1 MANEKVTLLDLSFD
15 TSAGLNG
22 LDGLIAKSIELQKTK
37 EQLQKAMKEEK
48 KTLDESTKA
57 YQSGNLTQAEYK
69 KAIDDN
75 TKAQIAL
82 KTQLLDNAKATT
94 ENNSA
99 IKSSKTL
106 LDSQADS
113 VDALRAQLA
122 KNTKELN
129 AMSAAERNNSE
140 TGKALAEET
149 KGISDRLKEMESAVG
164 DNRRNVGNYTQGV
177 TEAIQQTQGFSKAN
191 SVLNDIL
198 TGGTSV
204 LKTFFTVLKANPFV
218 AIASLIVAIGSAV
231 AGVMKRNDQ
240 LMDSMKAAFAPF
252 EVIIGRILDAVAN
265 MLGALG
271 GALEW
276 VVDKVTGFLD
286 MLGLIPAETKKAAD
300 AARQLERE
308 RVALYNLESDNIVL
322 VAGYRR
328 ELEAAKIIVGD
339 QLKTEKQRVAAAQ
352 QGLATLKKMEDL
364 EIAVLKGKYEQ
375 IKAQNAL
382 GNSTKEDVR
391 EERQALADLLQ
402 RQADYTG
409 QRKELEN
416 QVSGL
421 KKTNSDAEKARAI
434 AAEKAK
440 SDAEKERI
448 KKSIE
453 ATKEAEE
460 LKKQMQAATIKAQEE
475 ALANLDLQMK
485 QREIKD
491 DSLDTKIKHQEEY
504 NAKSLELERYRLEQG
519 LITQQE
525 YDNKALE
532 ARIAAEE
539 LEQQRQDERKAMEE
553 ERNAMDKANQL
564 EINAL
569 DAQNEWDIKQQIL
582 DAQYLQEMQAAEKV
596 GADTSK
602 VTEKYEKFKQ
612 KLTTERINAELS
624 MAAGAAGQLGDLLG
638 KESKAGKAF
647 AVVQAVINTYLGAT
661 KALASGGFFGI
672 AQAAIVIA
680 TGMKQVATITKQKEP
695 DTKIDSGVR
704 KYAKGGQIVGASH
717 ANGGVTFTGSNGQV
731 FEAEGGENMYIMKKS
746 ASAEINALSALNEA
760 HGGNSFG
767 TSSLYKYAN
776 GGQINTLT
784 SGGGSTRAAAAQFSQ
799 EAIDQLAGVVISAV
813 ASMPNPIVTV
823 TDINQGQQGVNEVQ
837 VASIS

>member
-1 MANEKVTLLDLSFD
+1 MANEKVTLLDLSFN
-15 TSAGLNG
+15 TAAG
-22 LDGLIAKSIELQKTK
+22 LDGLEALIAKSVELAKTK

-48 KTLDESTKA
+48 KTLDEATKA
-57 YQSGNLTQAEYK
+57 YQNGNTTQAEYK
-69 KAIDDN
+69 AAVEAN
-75 TKAQIAL
+75 TKSQIAL
-82 KTQLLDNAKATT
+82 KTQMLDNSKAISD
-94 ENNSA
+94 NNAA

-129 AMSAAERNNSE
+129 AMSASQRNNTE
-140 TGKALAEET
+140 EGQALAEQT
-149 KGISDRLKEMESAVG
+149 KEISDRLKEMESAVG
-164 DNRRNVGNYTQGV
+164 DNRRNVGNYTESV
-177 TEAIQQTQGFSKAN
+177 TEAIQQTTGLGKAN
-191 SVLNDIL
+191 SALSAIIS
-198 TGGTSV
+198 TGTTT
-204 LKTFFTVLKANPFV
+204 LKTLFTVMKANPFV

-231 AGVMKRNDQ
+231 VGVMKRNDQ
-240 LMDSMKAAFAPF
+240 LMDSLKAAFAPF

-322 VAGYRR
+322 IAGYRR

-402 RQADYTG
+402 RQADYVS

-421 KKTNSDAEKARAI
+421 KKANSAAEQARAI

-448 KKSIE
+448 RKSIE

-460 LKKQMQAATIKAQEE
+460 IKKQMQAATIKAQEE

-485 QREIKD
+485 QREVND
-491 DSLDTKIKHQEEY
+491 TSLETKIEHQKEY
-504 NAKSLELERYRLEQG
+504 NAQSLELERYRLEQG

-525 YDNKALE
+525 YANKELE
-532 ARIAAEE
+532 GRIAAEE
-539 LEQQRQDERKAMEE
+539 LEKQRQEERRALEEERKAM
-553 ERNAMDKANQL
+553 DKSNEL
-564 EINAL
+564 EIKML
-569 DAQNEWDIKQQIL
+569 DAQNEWDAKQAML
-582 DAQYLQEMQAAEKV
+582 DAAYLQEMEAAQRL

-602 VTEKYEKFKQ
+602 VVEKYEKYKRELFA
-612 KLTTERINAELS
+612 ERINAELS

-661 KALASGGFFGI
+661 KALASGGFWGI

-695 DTKIDSGVR
+695 DTKIDSSVK
-704 KYAKGGQIVGASH
+704 KYAKGGMINGASH
-717 ANGGVTFTGSNGQV
+717 AAGGVTFTGSNGQV
-731 FEAEGGENMYIMKKS
+731 FEAEGGENMYILKKS
-746 ASAEINALSALNEA
+746 ATADIAALSAFNEA

-767 TSSLYKYAN
+767 TSGLYKFAN

-784 SGGGSTRAAAAQFSQ
+784 GSGSNSAQASFSR
-799 EAIDQLAGVVISAV
+799 EALNQLAEVVIAGV

-823 TDINQGQQGVNEVQ
+823 TDINNGQSGVSGVQ